1 MENLPLRINKKNSL
15 DLYDYVFT
23 LEEQVRSLE
32 EKNRIF
38 RNETNSLR
46 MRYDKLM
53 AEHNEIRK
61 APYVLGTIKEILED
75 SAVIKG
81 WNNNE
86 LIIDLPEK
94 LKEEVHIGTR
104 VALTQRGM
112 GIMKILPKTKDPR
125 AKAMEIIEKPKIS
138 FKDIGGLHNQIQDLQ
153 EAVILPLTEAER
165 FKKLG
170 IEAPNGIL
178 LHGAPG
184 TGKTMI
190 AKALAHESHATFIS
204 LMGSELARKY
214 IGEGAELVR
223 DVFALAEEKKPA
235 IIFIDEIDAIAS
247 RRMDE
252 GTSGDREVQRTMMQ
266 LFNEMDGFKEKS
278 GIKILAA
285 TNRIDVLDAAIL
297 RPGRFDRIIEIP
309 VPEIEARKE
318 ILKIHAK
325 KMALSNDVDLEK
337 FAKLTEEM
345 TGADIKALC
354 TEAGMSALR
363 EKADEITNTHFTKA
377 LEKVKKI
384 ISEEPQSMFS

>member
-1 MENLPLRINKKNSL
+1 MENLPSKINKKNAL

-23 LEEQVRSLE
+23 LEEQVRTLE

-38 RNETNSLR
+38 RNETDSLR

-53 AEHNEIRK
+53 AEHNEIK
-61 APYVLGTIKEILED
+61 KSPYVLGTIREMLGD
-75 SAVIKG
+75 SAVVRG

-86 LIIDLPEK
+86 LIIDVPEK
-94 LKEEVHIGTR
+94 LREDLNIGTR
-104 VALTQRGM
+104 IALTQRGM

-138 FKDIGGLHNQIQDLQ
+138 FKNIGGLHNEILDLQ
-153 EAVILPLTEAER
+153 EAVILPLTEGER

-184 TGKTMI
+184 TGKTML

-204 LMGSELARKY
+204 LIGSELARKY

-247 RRMDE
+247 RRIDE

-266 LFNEMDGFKEKS
+266 LLNEMDGFKEKT
-278 GIKILAA
+278 GIKILSA

-297 RPGRFDRIIEIP
+297 RPGRFDRIVEIP
-309 VPEIEARKE
+309 LPELEARRE
-318 ILKIHAK
+318 IFKIHTSKMTLAK
-325 KMALSNDVDLEK
+325 DVDLEK
-337 FAKLTEEM
+337 FAKLTDEM

-354 TEAGMSALR
+354 TEAGMFALR
-363 EKADEITNTHFTKA
+363 EEADEITNTHFTKA
-377 LEKVKKI
+377 LDKVKKLVF
-384 ISEEPQSMFS
+384 EEPHQMFS

>member
-32 EKNRIF
+32 EKNRFF
-38 RNETNSLR
+38 RNETDSLR

-53 AEHNEIRK
+53 AEHKEIRK
-61 APYVLGTIKEILED
+61 APYVLGTIKEILDD
-75 SAVIKG
+75 SAVIRG

-94 LKEEVHIGTR
+94 LRNELHIGTR

-138 FKDIGGLHNQIQDLQ
+138 FKDIGGLHDQIQDLQ

-170 IEAPNGIL
+170 IEAPNGVL

-266 LFNEMDGFKEKS
+266 LFNEMDGFREKS

-318 ILKIHAK
+318 ILKIHAG
-325 KMALSNDVDLEK
+325 KMKLSNDVDLDK
-337 FAKLTEEM
+337 FAKITAEM
-345 TGADIKALC
+345 TGADLKALC

-363 EKADEITNTHFTKA
+363 ERADDITNTHFTKA
-377 LEKVKKI
+377 LKKIRKI
-384 ISEEPQSMFS
+384 ISEEPHSMFS

>member
-75 SAVIKG
+75 SAVIRG

-178 LHGAPG
+178 LHGVPG

-235 IIFIDEIDAIAS
+235 IIFIDEIDAIAA

-377 LEKVKKI
+377 LKKI
-384 ISEEPQSMFS
+384 KKIVFEEPHSMFS

>member
-1 MENLPLRINKKNSL
+1 MENLPAKINKKNSL

-23 LEEQVRSLE
+23 LEEQVRTLE
-32 EKNRIF
+32 ERNRIF
-38 RNETNSLR
+38 RNEADSLR

-53 AEHNEIRK
+53 TEHKEIKK
-61 APYVLGTIKEILED
+61 APYILGTVKELLDD
-75 SAVIKG
+75 SAVIRG

-94 LKEEVHIGTR
+94 IRNDLNIGTR

-112 GIMKILPKTKDPR
+112 GIMKVLPKTKDPR
-125 AKAMEIIEKPKIS
+125 AKAMEIIDKPRVS
-138 FKDIGGLHNQIQDLQ
+138 FDNIGGLKNEIQDLQ
-153 EAVILPLTEAER
+153 EAVILPLTESER

-190 AKALAHESHATFIS
+190 AKALAHESNATFIS

-266 LFNEMDGFKEKS
+266 LLNEMDGFKEKS

-285 TNRIDVLDAAIL
+285 TNRIDVLDSAIL
-297 RPGRFDRIIEIP
+297 RPGRFDRIVEIP
-309 VPEIEARKE
+309 VPELDARKE
-318 ILKIHAK
+318 IFKIHTN
-325 KMALSNDVDLEK
+325 KMTLSNDVDLEK
-337 FAKLTEEM
+337 FAVLTDEM

-354 TEAGMSALR
+354 TEAGMFALR

-384 ISEEPQSMFS
+384 VSEEPHAMFS